1 MHNPG
6 PTGQPLYNMLA
17 KELINDDVPPLKVED
32 SVERAL
38 AWMDEFHVSH
48 LPLVNGTEFVGM
60 ISDDELYDLDEPD
73 SPIGS
78 HKLALVKPVLLPG
91 QHAYDVLKLMAELSL
106 DVIAVS
112 DEEGNFIGSVTLP
125 RLAEKLARLAAV
137 REPGGIL
144 VLEVNNVDYSLSQ
157 IAQIVES
164 NDARI
169 LSSYLSAT
177 ADSNKVEIT
186 LKINKEDL
194 SRILQTFNRYNYNVK
209 ATFHQSAFEEDL
221 RHRYDEFMNYISL

>member
-1 MHNPG
+1 
-6 PTGQPLYNMLA
+6 MLA
-17 KELINDDVPPLKVED
+17 KELINDDVPPLKIED
-32 SVERAL
+32 SVEKAL

-48 LPLVNGTEFVGM
+48 LPLVNGTEFIGM
-60 ISDDELYDLDEPD
+60 ISDDELYDLGDPE
-73 SPIGS
+73 SPIGT
-78 HKLALVKPVLLPG
+78 HKLALIKPMLHPG

-112 DEEGNFIGSVTLP
+112 DDSGNFIGSVTLP
-125 RLAEKLARLAAV
+125 RLAEKLSRLAAV

-144 VLEVNNVDYSLSQ
+144 VLEVNNSDYSLSQ
-157 IAQIVES
+157 ISQIVEG

-169 LSSYLSAT
+169 LSSYIAG
-177 ADSNKVEIT
+177 APDSNKVEVT

-194 SRILQTFNRYNYNVK
+194 SRILQTFSRYNYVVK
-209 ATFHQSAFEEDL
+209 ATFHQSSYEEDL